1 MVTGTLED
9 KPVLVRL
16 ITQHE
21 SIPVTVQ
28 QVVEAAREMR
38 ALDAQS
44 LILCLTAPA
53 TREALTYA
61 AGFDPPIRVISRQ
74 EMIDLAGLCSP
85 ATDEDLSRL
94 GRRKKARSRPKD
106 WADLILAPSR
116 ARRYFWYGMGM
127 SALALLTG
135 QRFYP
140 IPAAVCLMLFAA
152 CKLRSLL
159 AAQHG

>member
-1 MVTGTLED
+1 MPPDED
-9 KPVLVRL
+9 EPPVCPPLP
-16 ITQHE
+16 E
-21 SIPVTVQ
+21 E
-28 QVVEAAREMR
+28 VE
-38 ALDAQS
+38 LS
-44 LILCLTAPA
+44 PLFP
-53 TREALTYA
+53 
-61 AGFDPPIRVISRQ
+61 RQ

>member
-1 MVTGTLED
+1 MPPG
-9 KPVLVRL
+9 
-16 ITQHE
+16 
-21 SIPVTVQ
+21 S
-28 QVVEAAREMR
+28 
-38 ALDAQS
+38 
-44 LILCLTAPA
+44 
-53 TREALTYA
+53 
-61 AGFDPPIRVISRQ
+61 DPPIRVIGRQ

-106 WADLILAPSR
+106 WADLVLAPSR

-140 IPAAVCLMLFAA
+140 IPAAICLLLFAA
-152 CKLRSLL
+152 CKLRSLRT
-159 AAQHG
+159 AHQG